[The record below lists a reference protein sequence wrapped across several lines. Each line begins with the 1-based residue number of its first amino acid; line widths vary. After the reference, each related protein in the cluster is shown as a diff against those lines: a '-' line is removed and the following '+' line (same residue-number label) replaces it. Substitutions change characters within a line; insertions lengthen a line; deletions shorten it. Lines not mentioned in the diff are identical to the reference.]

1 MSTEL
6 TINKAQWTQ
15 MRDQMQAAL
24 PEEACGL
31 LSGRGARVEAVY
43 PLENAAHSPTRFII
57 DPSEQ
62 VEAMLAMEANRQE
75 LLAVYHSHPQGP
87 PHPSGTDIREAGYL
101 GIVHLIWF
109 RSGQAWDCH
118 AFLIE
123 NDAYHSISL
132 KIDTHSVTSST

>member
-1 MSTEL
+1 MSEEL

-15 MRDQMQAAL
+15 MRDQLQAAL

-31 LSGRGARVEAVY
+31 LSGRGARVEMVY
-43 PLENAAHSPTRFII
+43 PLENAAHSPTRFVI
-57 DPSEQ
+57 DPSAQ
-62 VEAMLAMEANRQE
+62 VDAMLAMEAAGQE

-87 PHPSGTDIREAGYL
+87 PHPSGTDIHEAGYL

-109 RSGQAWDCH
+109 RQDEAWDCR

-123 NDAYHSISL
+123 DDEYRAIPL
-132 KIDTHSVTSST
+132 RVETQSVTSSA